1 MPSSLTTGFAELA
14 ADCYNQKDS
23 GLNFHGWRRSTH
35 PTLGSVTDGNFYA
48 CAYELKKTDVVAIAF
63 RGTVISNWGDVVA
76 DLGGI
81 GLSLN
86 SLVLD
91 VQTALDFAW
100 QWSTRTKNIW
110 LTGHSLGGAYVQI
123 VAAIL
128 NMCGATF
135 NAPGVVHL
143 VNQYSNHPL
152 TRFGG
157 GIFSPVMQIMAS
169 EFHAAGLV
177 DYFTEALA
185 ADDDLAFAPVLN
197 YRAQFDPV
205 GRLGV
210 HVGAPME
217 IIQVRNAAN
226 PHAMSLIV
234 EALGGKVVDDKAA
247 TH

>member
-1 MPSSLTTGFAELA
+1 MPSALTTGLAELA
-14 ADCYNQKDS
+14 ADCYNQNDS
-23 GLNFHGWRRSTH
+23 GNDFHGWRRSNH
-35 PTLGSVTDGNFYA
+35 PSLGSVTDGNFYA
-48 CAYELKKTDVVAIAF
+48 CAYELKKTDIVAIAF
-63 RGTVISNWGDVVA
+63 RGTVISNWGDIAA

-91 VQTALDFAW
+91 VQTALDFTW
-100 QWSTRTKNIW
+100 QWSARKKNIW

-123 VAAIL
+123 VAAVL
-128 NMCGATF
+128 NMCGVTF

-143 VNQYSNHPL
+143 VNQYSEHPL
-152 TRFGG
+152 TRFAGG
-157 GIFSPVMQIMAS
+157 VFSPAMQVLAS
-169 EFHAAGLV
+169 GFHAAGLV
-177 DYFTEALA
+177 DYFAEALA
-185 ADDDLAFAPVLN
+185 ADDDMAFAAVAN

-210 HVGAPME
+210 HVGAPIK

-234 EALGGKVVDDKAA
+234 EALGGTVVDDKSAK
-247 TH
+247 H